1 MDEAIEQNNFMERDV
16 ALEEIATR
24 LGVRAERGRRFAEL
38 TSLRVGGAI
47 DWVLSPD
54 TEAQAAA
61 IVHEMD
67 EAGIGWRALGSGS
80 NILAD
85 DSDHHY
91 VVLSLKNIKGELEF
105 DGERV
110 SVPAGYS
117 LPRLCIE
124 AGRQGLSGIEGLG
137 GIPGTV
143 GGALWMNAGAY
154 GHEIGTVTETVRVA
168 RDGCVVEIPG
178 TDVQWNYRHTSF
190 KEGELL
196 LGGTLRLTPDDP
208 DKIRARMEDAK
219 ARRMA
224 TQPHGSRSAGCFF
237 KNPPTGAVGTGKM
250 IDDLGMKGS
259 RRGGAVVSPVHAN
272 FIVTEGEGARAED
285 AMALAEEIRDRVKRE
300 HGIELEYEVE
310 LWRANK
316 PKNQPEADEVNDE
329 LDRKESK

>member
-1 MDEAIEQNNFMERDV
+1 MGEANEENNFEERDL
-16 ALEEIATR
+16 ALEQIAAR
-24 LGVRAERGRRFAEL
+24 LGIRAARGRRFAEL

-47 DWVLSPD
+47 DWVLSPE

-61 IVHEMD
+61 LVHEMD
-67 EAGIGWRALGSGS
+67 QAGIGWRALGSGS

-85 DSDHHY
+85 DGDHHY
-91 VVLSLKNIKGELEF
+91 VVLSIKDLKGELEF

-117 LPRLCIE
+117 LPRLCIDV
-124 AGRQGLSGIEGLG
+124 ARRGLSGIEGLG

-154 GHEIGTVTETVRVA
+154 GHEIGTVTEKVRVA
-168 RDGCVVEIPG
+168 RNGQVVEISG
-178 TDVQWNYRHTSF
+178 SEVQWNYRHTSF

-196 LGGTLRLTPDDP
+196 LGATLRLTPDEP
-208 DKIRARMEDAK
+208 EKIRARMEDAK
-219 ARRMA
+219 SRRMA

-237 KNPPTGAVGTGKM
+237 KNPPTGGAGTGQI
-250 IDDLGMKGS
+250 IDEMGMKGS
-259 RRGGAVVSPVHAN
+259 RRGGAVISPVHAN

-285 AMALAEEIRDRVKRE
+285 ALALAEEVRERVKRE

-310 LWRANK
+310 LWRANESKSK
-316 PKNQPEADEVNDE
+316 PKADDATGES
-329 LDRKESK
+329 DRKEST